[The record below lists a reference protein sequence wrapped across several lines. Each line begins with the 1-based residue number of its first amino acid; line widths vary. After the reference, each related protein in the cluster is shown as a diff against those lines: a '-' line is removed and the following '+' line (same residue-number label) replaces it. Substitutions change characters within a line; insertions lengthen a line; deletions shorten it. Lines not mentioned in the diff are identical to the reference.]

1 MEDYISTFQKLREAG
16 TGMGLEGT
24 ELSSFVQGGLKPTDG
39 DDFGKLINLLR
50 DPEYRR
56 GTLEDA
62 LKYQKEQMKEAGK
75 YKALFGL
82 PSIIAQAAYTPAAI
96 RARGTEQA
104 ANIISQNIGNM
115 KMGQINP
122 QVPIYGSVNYFS

>member
-1 MEDYISTFQKLREAG
+1 MEDYISRFQQLREAG
-16 TGMGLEGT
+16 TGMGMEGA
-24 ELSSFVQGGLKPTDG
+24 ELSSFVQGGLKPADG
-39 DDFGKLINLLR
+39 DEFGQLINLLR

-56 GTLEDA
+56 GTLEDT

-82 PSIIAQAAYTPAAI
+82 PSIIAQAAYMPAAI

-104 ANIISQNIGNM
+104 ANIISQNVGNM
-115 KMGQINP
+115 KMGPINS
-122 QVPIYGSVNYFS
+122 QVPLYGSVNYFN